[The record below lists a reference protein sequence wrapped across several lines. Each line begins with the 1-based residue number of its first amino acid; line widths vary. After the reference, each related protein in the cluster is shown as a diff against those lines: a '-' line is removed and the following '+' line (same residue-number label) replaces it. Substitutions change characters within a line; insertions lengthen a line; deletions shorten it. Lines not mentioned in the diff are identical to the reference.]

1 MSGLAPIAGE
11 ERTAEAGRFV
21 PMADINRSPARPDHA
36 WKAINPVAQS
46 KLAFNYAESD
56 SRALTGDLEI
66 CADRPVIVAAIP
78 TVTRQTVLGKRL
90 RSAPAPKNRGRWPI
104 V

>member
-11 ERTAEAGRFV
+11 EWTAEAGRLV
-21 PMADINRSPARPDHA
+21 PMADINRSRTMLGR
-36 WKAINPVAQS
+36 QS
-46 KLAFNYAESD
+46 TPLHNRKLAFNYAESD

-90 RSAPAPKNRGRWPI
+90 ISAPAPKNRGRWPI